1 MIVEE
6 YYEQLYA
13 NKLKDQNNW
22 QILCNTQT
30 IHTKAYSGRNE

>member
-13 NKLKDQNNW
+13 NKLKDRNNG
-22 QILCNTQT
+22 QTLCKTQT
-30 IHTKAYSGRNE
+30 INTKAYSGRNE